1 MVKKSSTA
9 SGTPLRNYSATVVT
23 LEEKGFSFKQ
33 EHEKWHKKNL
43 VRRIDIFFLPN
54 FIQDVFIP
62 T

>member
-1 MVKKSSTA
+1 
-9 SGTPLRNYSATVVT
+9 VT